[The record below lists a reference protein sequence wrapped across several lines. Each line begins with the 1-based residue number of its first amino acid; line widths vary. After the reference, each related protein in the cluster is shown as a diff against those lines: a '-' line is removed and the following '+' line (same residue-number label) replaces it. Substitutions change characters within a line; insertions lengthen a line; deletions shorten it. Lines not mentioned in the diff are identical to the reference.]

1 MLDQFELNHA
11 QGRYAESTYLVN
23 QRAPRCESFETSF
36 LSRFVVTT
44 ETEKCRN
51 ASNSLQFFSLKHT
64 NYPCEQ
70 FYENYFSN
78 PTNTEI

>member
-1 MLDQFELNHA
+1 MLDQFELNYS
-11 QGRYAESTYLVN
+11 QGRYAESTYLDN

-51 ASNSLQFFSLKHT
+51 ESNSYAYNSFH
-64 NYPCEQ
+64 
-70 FYENYFSN
+70 
-78 PTNTEI
+78 